1 MDKFDPKSVDSPI
14 APLLPRVGGASI
26 FLAPER
32 KNELLVVWAKHVN
45 EIRAY
50 TKESPYG
57 SEIAAVTMVKAIFFD
72 VPALESLWVHAYW
85 YQVFLRLLQAHAR
98 RPDEFDPIKDAEFHS
113 ALPFLAHGWLKDIGE
128 KASQDWPSDAARPDR
143 PNPEDPNLEAANRVF
158 LRMLG
163 FALLHETGHIVHNH
177 SGYQE
182 SPEESIQKEYEA
194 DDWACEWVF
203 SRWRDH
209 KNEPGEFVRR
219 SVTVAFTLSLQSALD
234 VYLKKPGM
242 HPCTPDRLL
251 HFFEKFIWPDKSME
265 QHFVPVE
272 MAVRAII
279 GTHLKIGG
287 HEITM
292 QCSFKEYLTAARP
305 LFGCHNNEAPTAMTT
320 HPAT

>member
-1 MDKFDPKSVDSPI
+1 MGDPFMEIFDPRSVDSPI
-14 APLLPRVGGASI
+14 APLLAHVGGAAV

-32 KNELLVVWAKHVN
+32 KKELLEIWTKHVI

-57 SEIAAVTMVKAIFFD
+57 SVIAAVTMVKAIFLD

-85 YQVFLRLLQAHAR
+85 YQVYLHVLQTYVQ
-98 RPDEFDPIKDAEFHS
+98 RPAKFDPIKDTEFQS
-113 ALPFLAHGWLKDIGE
+113 AFPFLAHGWLKAIGQQ
-128 KASQDWPSDAARPDR
+128 SSHDWPSDAARPDR
-143 PNPEDPNLEAANRVF
+143 PNPEDLNLEAANRVF

-163 FALLHETGHIVHNH
+163 FAILHETGHIVHNH

-182 SPEESIQKEYEA
+182 SPEESVRKEYEA

-203 SRWRDH
+203 ARWRDH
-209 KNEPGEFVRR
+209 KNDPGEFVRR

-234 VYLKKPGM
+234 VYFKKPGM

-251 HFFEKFIWPDKSME
+251 HFFEKFIWPETSMA

-272 MAVRAII
+272 TAVRVII
-279 GTHLKIGG
+279 GTNLKIGG

-292 QCSFKEYLTAARP
+292 QCSFKEYLEAARP
-305 LFGCHNNEAPTAMTT
+305 FFGCHDNKSPQE
-320 HPAT
+320 